1 MFDLDKWKEIFS
13 ALLKNPWRTALTALG
28 ISWGIFMLTLMFGA
42 ANGLKNGLDKQLGSY
57 ATNSLFLWGGVTS
70 KSYKGLA
77 KKRRITFENADIDYL
92 KTNIKNIDVL
102 APRNQLGGWKDNNNV
117 VYKNKSGA
125 FSVYGDYPN
134 FIKIEAKNMI
144 QGRFLNDQDIEE
156 KRKIC
161 VVGLRVK
168 EVLFPDQENIIGEYI
183 SCNGVYFKIVGVFG
197 EQSGG
202 FHGAS
207 GIDRVFI
214 PFTTFQKAFNYN
226 NLVSW
231 FAIKSK
237 DNVRVSDVE
246 DDVVKFLKRK
256 YNISPDDK
264 SAIGH
269 FNLEEQFD
277 KMSALFIGMNLI
289 TWIIGGMS
297 LFAGVIGISN
307 IMLVVV
313 KERTR
318 EIGVRRAIG
327 ATPIN
332 IIFQI
337 IFETVVLT
345 LLAGVTGLI
354 SGMIVL
360 EIAGNNIEADL
371 FFNPIIETH
380 KAIISLVVLIMSGI
394 LSGLI
399 PALKAVRIKPV
410 EALRTE

>member
-1 MFDLDKWKEIFS
+1 MFDIDKWKEILS

-57 ATNSLFLWGGVTS
+57 ATNSLFLWGGMTS

-77 KKRRITFENADIDYL
+77 KKRAISFENSDIDYL
-92 KTNIKNIDVL
+92 KNNIEDIDVL

-125 FSVYGDYPN
+125 FSVFGDFPN
-134 FIKIEAKNMI
+134 FTEIEAKNMI
-144 QGRFLNDQDIEE
+144 KGRFLNDQDILD

-161 VVGLRVK
+161 VVGIRVQ
-168 EVLFPDQENIIGEYI
+168 EVLFPDKKDIIGEYI
-183 SCNGVYFKIVGVFG
+183 SINGVFFKIVGVFG

-202 FHGAS
+202 FRGSS
-207 GIDRVFI
+207 GVDRVFI

-246 DDVVKFLKRK
+246 KQVVSFLKRK
-256 YNISPDDK
+256 YNISPDDD
-264 SAIGH
+264 SAIGY

-277 KMSALFIGMNLI
+277 KMNSLFLGMNLI

-297 LFAGVIGISN
+297 LFAGIIGISN

-313 KERTR
+313 KERTK
-318 EIGVRRAIG
+318 EIGVRRALG
-327 ATPIN
+327 ATPTN

-337 IFETVVLT
+337 ILETVVLT
-345 LLAGVTGLI
+345 ILAGLTGLVF
-354 SGMIVL
+354 GMFIL
-360 EIAGNNIEADL
+360 EIAGYFIKQDL

-380 KAIISLVVLIMSGI
+380 KAFISLIILIISGI
-394 LSGLI
+394 ISGLI
-399 PALKAVRIKPV
+399 PATKAVKIKPV